1 MRVPEANA
9 PETQPEIDLIHHQM
23 NQPQSFGDF
32 GHGCF
37 SRPYTK
43 LTCPPPPTGVR
54 GPRFHTN
61 RRRGVIRHARDPP
74 RSLANRKSTSCAF
87 PYPTT
92 TTGARGPR
100 FHTTGD
106 EVSYAR
112 DLVARKLEEEAQVV
126 PFAFHAIYNYIVATG
141 RTDDKPTVYC
151 RRQWNPC
158 HMDFDLVPASH

>member
-32 GHGCF
+32 AHGNYI
-37 SRPYTK
+37 SHDGRKTK
-43 LTCPPPPTGVR
+43 LTCCP
-54 GPRFHTN
+54 
-61 RRRGVIRHARDPP
+61 
-74 RSLANRKSTSCAF
+74 S
-87 PYPTT
+87 PTT

-112 DLVARKLEEEAQVV
+112 DLVARKLEEAQVV
-126 PFAFHAIYNYIVATG
+126 PPFHTTTTTPTTTSI
-141 RTDDKPTVYC
+141 RKDDKPTVYY

>member
-32 GHGCF
+32 AHGNYI
-37 SRPYTK
+37 SHDGRKTK
-43 LTCPPPPTGVR
+43 LRTCCP
-54 GPRFHTN
+54 
-61 RRRGVIRHARDPP
+61 
-74 RSLANRKSTSCAF
+74 S
-87 PYPTT
+87 PTT